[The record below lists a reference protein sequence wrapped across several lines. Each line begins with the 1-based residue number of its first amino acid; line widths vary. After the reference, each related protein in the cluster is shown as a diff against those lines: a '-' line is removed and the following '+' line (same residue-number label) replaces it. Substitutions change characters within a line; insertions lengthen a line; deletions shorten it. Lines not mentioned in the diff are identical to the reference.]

1 MILLYILVLLLIL
14 IFPSK
19 ILIFP
24 SKIYG
29 LDFVCLLTFQ
39 LLKEGEMT
47 PGITTEEY
55 ISRRNRLLDLL
66 PENSLAIIAAAPV
79 KMMTDVVPY
88 TFRQDA
94 DYLYITGCQ
103 QPGGVAVLGHDCGLC
118 LFMPEADSH
127 VCSVFYET
135 MTDFSSYPMKF
146 CCICISAAVVALDS
160 YDFWLSRHAI
170 LHVIIS
176 KHVFFSSFFF
186 FFCKPKVAYMI
197 HDVILLSLLQG

>member
-127 VCSVFYET
+127 V
-135 MTDFSSYPMKF
+135 
-146 CCICISAAVVALDS
+146 
-160 YDFWLSRHAI
+160 
-170 LHVIIS
+170 
-176 KHVFFSSFFF
+176 
-186 FFCKPKVAYMI
+186 
-197 HDVILLSLLQG
+197 

>member
-1 MILLYILVLLLIL
+1 MILLYELVLLLIL

-29 LDFVCLLTFQ
+29 LDFVCLFSIQ

-186 FFCKPKVAYMI
+186 CIPKVAYMI